1 LKYKK
6 FEDGEF
12 EVCGYEEANGEDS
25 GTIIW
30 ECYYVNSQ
38 GKKERFKVRPKGSRE
53 FRRELFEN
61 AVKNF
66 KKMYLGQLLTVR
78 FQEISKDG
86 CPRFPVGI
94 GIRHDI

>member
-1 LKYKK
+1 M
-6 FEDGEF
+6 
-12 EVCGYEEANGEDS
+12 

-30 ECYYVNSQ
+30 ECYYVNSE
-38 GKKERFKVRPKGSRE
+38 GKKEKFKVRPKGSRE

-61 AVKNF
+61 AKKSF